1 MNTNLFIGCDPD
13 LHTMPIA
20 WVDSSLACVRIDMIR
35 NKTGGAL
42 EMTQALK
49 RSSMWGGYDAFAVEA
64 QEIYPSGPNRTKRP
78 DDILHLGQVAG
89 AAVCYLSDPDP
100 ASTSVGYFPLPC
112 QWKGQLD
119 KQAHHRRILTAAGIE
134 EELWVYM
141 GGPSGKYIA
150 ISKDAGIS
158 GQTDMN
164 LGDYKHVVDAIG
176 LAQYAATRYRDE
188 KLKAKFLKETR
199 HV

>member
-13 LHTMPIA
+13 LHTMPIV
-20 WVDSSLACVRIDMIR
+20 WVDEKLACVRIDLIR
-35 NKTGGAL
+35 SKAGGAL
-42 EMTQALK
+42 EMIQALK
-49 RSSMWGGYDAFAVEA
+49 RSFMSSFYDAFAVEA

-89 AAVCYLSDPDP
+89 AALCYLSDL
-100 ASTSVGYFPLPC
+100 AGITVGYFPLPC
-112 QWKGQLD
+112 QWKGQMD
-119 KQAHHRRILTAAGIE
+119 KLAHHKRILTAAGIE
-134 EELWVYM
+134 DELWVYK

-150 ISKDAGIS
+150 ISKDAGIP
-158 GQTDMN
+158 GQADLN

-188 KLKAKFLKETR
+188 NLKAKFLKEAR
-199 HV
+199 RV